1 MRIELNIDGVQ
12 TPFVLGKDG
21 KLTTVKKEKKTGWE
35 RVEKGDIYFSHC
47 IHYHCL
53 TEMRDTQDADYF
65 ENADYVND
73 IEIRCNLI
81 KAFDIWKKLLQW
93 QALNDE
99 PVRDIEDCY
108 TFFLDEESINI
119 FHNPYHMIPI
129 LSVTFSSYTKAKEC
143 LELFRDDLNWLVK
156 NFYFRLDA
164 VK

>member
-12 TPFVLGKDG
+12 IPFELGKDG

-35 RVEKGDIYFSHC
+35 RVEKGDAYLSYAYPFSVIEGETEPDNNYFKDAR
-47 IHYHCL
+47 YFND
-53 TEMRDTQDADYF
+53 EKVRDNIF
-65 ENADYVND
+65 
-73 IEIRCNLI
+73 
-81 KAFDIWKKLLQW
+81 KAFDIWRKLLQW

-99 PVRDIEDCY
+99 PVTDIEDCY
-108 TFFLDEESINI
+108 TFLLDEDSINI
-119 FHNPYHMIPI
+119 FHNPYHMVPI

-156 NFYFRLDA
+156 DFYFRLDA

>member
-12 TPFVLGKDG
+12 TPFELGEDG
-21 KLTTVKKEKKTGWE
+21 KLTAVKKEKKTGWE
-35 RVEKGDIYFSHC
+35 RVEKGDTYFSQSIHC
-47 IHYHCL
+47 QRL
-53 TEMRDTQDADYF
+53 TEKRDMQDADYF
-65 ENADYVND
+65 ENANYFND
-73 IEIRCNLI
+73 IEIRHNII
-81 KAFDIWKKLLQW
+81 KAFNIWRKLLQW

-108 TFFLDEESINI
+108 TFLLDEESVNI
-119 FHNPYHMIPI
+119 FHNPYHMVPI

>member
-1 MRIELNIDGVQ
+1 MKIELNIDGVQ
-12 TPFVLGKDG
+12 TPFELGEDG

-35 RVEKGDIYFSHC
+35 RVEKGDTYFSHG
-47 IHYHCL
+47 IHYYCL
-53 TEMRDTQDADYF
+53 TEMRDMQDAGYF

-73 IEIRCNLI
+73 IEIRRNLI

-108 TFFLDEESINI
+108 TFFLDEESIRI
-119 FHNPYHMIPI
+119 LHNPYYLVPI
-129 LSVTFSSYTKAKEC
+129 LSVTFSSYTKAEEC

-156 NFYFRLDA
+156 DFYFRLDA